1 MSTGGY
7 HHAAILSP
15 AFYAR
20 QCYSDNISNDS
31 SYWKH
36 EDAARHLSNHVMNK
50 YPNLNVLCLN
60 NSTYMKND
68 LWSDSTR
75 INACLF
81 SQASRIVLFIPDD
94 AAEHITYFSRHC
106 LHPLLCRSRDQG
118 GRPEWHSR
126 FIAVAIGSVQVPNQL
141 NPDVPFIN
149 VIRFREI
156 GWFRD
161 IMGMMLLEKA
171 IKDFWIPPEMKEA
184 TSQHSNLKQSIMI
197 SIKYSLNEIV
207 ETTSLVDITTHVIG
221 KMDLDEIQKN
231 SRSRLKS
238 SNVKQSMNGISHDK
252 NEINNSKSHNHSSSL
267 EGHLLRSNRRLIKPE
282 FEAEQLQENILE
294 ARLTGTI
301 GQVVPVNIKNELVN
315 LNSTVGMNEHDKH
328 FSETNIHA
336 KTSTES
342 PKVNV
347 NELSSSL
354 DLNNTSLSISKSV
367 NNIQSNENSI
377 ITTTTNLSDDNL
389 PVLQYSKS
397 LISSTVSNISSHHTP
412 IVSDLKTP
420 SIPIVETI
428 DDKLKQ
434 CLNYEDIPM
443 IDEDV
448 TSEIKQT
455 TIEPKSI
462 SIKKDDNTILT
473 ITTAS
478 PTTPST
484 IPITTILSTPLVVTS
499 STSGKSNNEIRTKM
513 HKITREETISSQTET
528 ITTTTNSINRIIAKN
543 PTVTIDTKVKRSKC
557 SDGVNDLTQQ
567 KQNKTN
573 NISSQSST
581 IPIQSEGNERQ
592 KIRCSSTSP
601 SKKPIRIIP
610 ISRTKSVEPKLKE
623 SVDVNKPTDG
633 YIKTINIS
641 TTKPKE
647 LNQTSTTPR
656 SNSRLNIIT
665 TSSRITVRKCL
676 RSAIASPS
684 RSSRSNT
691 KFSSPYNKKIEKIYA
706 STPFSKLQN
715 MLSDSSTQMISPLA
729 TGVFTN
735 DGVTCYA
742 LTGLQYR
749 QKTNDTTMNDKIS
762 SSNDDDDNNNND
774 HSNTSTTLSVS
785 REMNNWTGP
794 DSAETYRLELLLA
807 NNVLIEKNNEKLVN
821 SELNNLQNS
830 TIKNSIVLVHSDKP
844 LEDLSHRISCLIAS
858 SPNLH
863 DIKNPD
869 EVDYITWQL
878 LGVFAFTFVTLMI
891 SLTVA
896 FTCLHREG
904 CDFVSFIKYTIE
916 FFKRS

>member
-676 RSAIASPS
+676 RSAIG
-684 RSSRSNT
+684 
-691 KFSSPYNKKIEKIYA
+691 K
-706 STPFSKLQN
+706 
-715 MLSDSSTQMISPLA
+715 
-729 TGVFTN
+729 
-735 DGVTCYA
+735 
-742 LTGLQYR
+742 
-749 QKTNDTTMNDKIS
+749 
-762 SSNDDDDNNNND
+762 
-774 HSNTSTTLSVS
+774 
-785 REMNNWTGP
+785 
-794 DSAETYRLELLLA
+794 LLL
-807 NNVLIEKNNEKLVN
+807 
-821 SELNNLQNS
+821 
-830 TIKNSIVLVHSDKP
+830 
-844 LEDLSHRISCLIAS
+844 
-858 SPNLH
+858 
-863 DIKNPD
+863 
-869 EVDYITWQL
+869 Y
-878 LGVFAFTFVTLMI
+878 
-891 SLTVA
+891 
-896 FTCLHREG
+896 
-904 CDFVSFIKYTIE
+904 
-916 FFKRS
+916 

>member
-184 TSQHSNLKQSIMI
+184 TLKHSNLKQSNMI

-231 SRSRLKS
+231 SLSRLKS
-238 SNVKQSMNGISHDK
+238 SHGKQSMNGISHNE
-252 NEINNSKSHNHSSSL
+252 NEINDSRNHNHSSRL
-267 EGHLLRSNRRLIKPE
+267 EEHLLRSNRRLIKPE

-315 LNSTVGMNEHDKH
+315 LNSTVDMNEHDKH
-328 FSETNIHA
+328 LIETNSQA

-342 PKVNV
+342 PKVNI

-354 DLNNTSLSISKSV
+354 DLNYTSLSISKTL

-377 ITTTTNLSDDNL
+377 ITTTTNLSYDNL

-397 LISSTVSNISSHHTP
+397 LISSTVSNISSHPTP

-434 CLNYEDIPM
+434 SLNYEDIPM

-478 PTTPST
+478 STTPST

-557 SDGVNDLTQQ
+557 TDHDGVNDLTQQ

-641 TTKPKE
+641 TTPKE

-656 SNSRLNIIT
+656 SNST
-665 TSSRITVRKCL
+665 SRITVRKCL

-691 KFSSPYNKKIEKIYA
+691 TFSSPYNKKIEKIYA
-706 STPFSKLQN
+706 STPFSKIQN

-742 LTGLQYR
+742 FTGLQYR
-749 QKTNDTTMNDKIS
+749 QKTNDTTMNYNIS
-762 SSNDDDDNNNND
+762 SSNDDDNNNN
-774 HSNTSTTLSVS
+774 HSTNLHSKTSTTLSVS

-916 FFKRS
+916 FFKHS

>member
-656 SNSRLNIIT
+656 SNST
-665 TSSRITVRKCL
+665 SRITVRKCL
-676 RSAIASPS
+676 RSAIEQLNWKGKPMNS
-684 RSSRSNT
+684 
-691 KFSSPYNKKIEKIYA
+691 
-706 STPFSKLQN
+706 
-715 MLSDSSTQMISPLA
+715 
-729 TGVFTN
+729 FT
-735 DGVTCYA
+735 
-742 LTGLQYR
+742 
-749 QKTNDTTMNDKIS
+749 
-762 SSNDDDDNNNND
+762 
-774 HSNTSTTLSVS
+774 
-785 REMNNWTGP
+785 E
-794 DSAETYRLELLLA
+794 
-807 NNVLIEKNNEKLVN
+807 
-821 SELNNLQNS
+821 
-830 TIKNSIVLVHSDKP
+830 
-844 LEDLSHRISCLIAS
+844 
-858 SPNLH
+858 
-863 DIKNPD
+863 
-869 EVDYITWQL
+869 
-878 LGVFAFTFVTLMI
+878 
-891 SLTVA
+891 
-896 FTCLHREG
+896 
-904 CDFVSFIKYTIE
+904 
-916 FFKRS
+916 

>member
-455 TIEPKSI
+455 TTEPRSL

-473 ITTAS
+473 ITTVS

-581 IPIQSEGNERQ
+581 IPIQCEGNERQ

-656 SNSRLNIIT
+656 SNST
-665 TSSRITVRKCL
+665 SRITVRKCL

-762 SSNDDDDNNNND
+762 SSNDDDDNNNDD

>member
-252 NEINNSKSHNHSSSL
+252 NEINNSKSHNHSSRL

-455 TIEPKSI
+455 TTEPRSL

-473 ITTAS
+473 ITTVS

-581 IPIQSEGNERQ
+581 IPIQCEGNERQ

-656 SNSRLNIIT
+656 SNST
-665 TSSRITVRKCL
+665 
-676 RSAIASPS
+676 SPS

-749 QKTNDTTMNDKIS
+749 QKN
-762 SSNDDDDNNNND
+762 
-774 HSNTSTTLSVS
+774 
-785 REMNNWTGP
+785 
-794 DSAETYRLELLLA
+794 
-807 NNVLIEKNNEKLVN
+807 
-821 SELNNLQNS
+821 
-830 TIKNSIVLVHSDKP
+830 
-844 LEDLSHRISCLIAS
+844 
-858 SPNLH
+858 
-863 DIKNPD
+863 
-869 EVDYITWQL
+869 
-878 LGVFAFTFVTLMI
+878 
-891 SLTVA
+891 
-896 FTCLHREG
+896 
-904 CDFVSFIKYTIE
+904 
-916 FFKRS
+916 

>member
-656 SNSRLNIIT
+656 SNST
-665 TSSRITVRKCL
+665 SRITVRKCL

-807 NNVLIEKNNEKLVN
+807 NNVLIEKNNEKL
-821 SELNNLQNS
+821 
-830 TIKNSIVLVHSDKP
+830 
-844 LEDLSHRISCLIAS
+844 
-858 SPNLH
+858 
-863 DIKNPD
+863 
-869 EVDYITWQL
+869 
-878 LGVFAFTFVTLMI
+878 F
-891 SLTVA
+891 
-896 FTCLHREG
+896 
-904 CDFVSFIKYTIE
+904 
-916 FFKRS
+916 

>member
-807 NNVLIEKNNEKLVN
+807 NNVLIEKNNEKL
-821 SELNNLQNS
+821 
-830 TIKNSIVLVHSDKP
+830 
-844 LEDLSHRISCLIAS
+844 
-858 SPNLH
+858 
-863 DIKNPD
+863 
-869 EVDYITWQL
+869 
-878 LGVFAFTFVTLMI
+878 F
-891 SLTVA
+891 
-896 FTCLHREG
+896 
-904 CDFVSFIKYTIE
+904 
-916 FFKRS
+916 

>member
-656 SNSRLNIIT
+656 SNST
-665 TSSRITVRKCL
+665 
-676 RSAIASPS
+676 SPS

>member
-171 IKDFWIPPEMKEA
+171 IKGFVLLGTHQPDVLVILRELVLPDGFNPVSLRFMVRDVTTEISGPRPTSYFWIPPEMKEA
-184 TSQHSNLKQSIMI
+184 TLKHSNLKQSNMI

-231 SRSRLKS
+231 SLSRLKS
-238 SNVKQSMNGISHDK
+238 SHGKQSMNGISHNE
-252 NEINNSKSHNHSSSL
+252 NEINDSRNHNHSSRL
-267 EGHLLRSNRRLIKPE
+267 EEHLLRSNRRLIKPE

-294 ARLTGTI
+294 ARLT
-301 GQVVPVNIKNELVN
+301 
-315 LNSTVGMNEHDKH
+315 
-328 FSETNIHA
+328 
-336 KTSTES
+336 
-342 PKVNV
+342 
-347 NELSSSL
+347 
-354 DLNNTSLSISKSV
+354 
-367 NNIQSNENSI
+367 
-377 ITTTTNLSDDNL
+377 
-389 PVLQYSKS
+389 VLQYSKS
-397 LISSTVSNISSHHTP
+397 LISSTVSNISSHPTP

-434 CLNYEDIPM
+434 SLNYEDIPM

-478 PTTPST
+478 STTPST

-557 SDGVNDLTQQ
+557 TDHD
-567 KQNKTN
+567 
-573 NISSQSST
+573 
-581 IPIQSEGNERQ
+581 GNERQ

-641 TTKPKE
+641 TTPKE

-656 SNSRLNIIT
+656 SNST
-665 TSSRITVRKCL
+665 
-676 RSAIASPS
+676 SPS

-691 KFSSPYNKKIEKIYA
+691 TFSSPYNKKIEKIYA
-706 STPFSKLQN
+706 STPF
-715 MLSDSSTQMISPLA
+715 T

-742 LTGLQYR
+742 FTGLQYR
-749 QKTNDTTMNDKIS
+749 QKTNDTTMNYNIS
-762 SSNDDDDNNNND
+762 SSNDDDNNNN
-774 HSNTSTTLSVS
+774 HSTNLHSKTSTTLSVS

-916 FFKRS
+916 FFKHS

>member
-7 HHAAILSP
+7 HHAIILSP

-94 AAEHITYFSRHC
+94 ATEHITYFSRHC

-171 IKDFWIPPEMKEA
+171 IKDFWVPPEMKEL
-184 TSQHSNLKQSIMI
+184 TLQQSNLKQSNMI

-221 KMDLDEIQKN
+221 KMDLDKIQKH
-231 SRSRLKS
+231 SRSQLKS
-238 SNVKQSMNGISHDK
+238 YVKQSINDISHGE
-252 NEINNSKSHNHSSSL
+252 NEINNFRNHNHSSRL
-267 EGHLLRSNRRLIKPE
+267 DEHLLRSNRRHIKPE

-294 ARLTGTI
+294 ARLISTI
-301 GQVVPVNIKNELVN
+301 GQVVPVNIKNELFNHN
-315 LNSTVGMNEHDKH
+315 LSVDINEHDKQ
-328 FSETNIHA
+328 SIKTNIQT

-342 PKVNV
+342 PELNI

-354 DLNNTSLSISKSV
+354 DINNTSLSTSKTA
-367 NNIQSNENSI
+367 NNIQSNENSVT
-377 ITTTTNLSDDNL
+377 TTTTNLSNDNL
-389 PVLQYSKS
+389 PVLQYSNS
-397 LISSTVSNISSHHTP
+397 LISSTVTTISSHHTH

-420 SIPIVETI
+420 SISIVETI

-434 CLNYEDIPM
+434 SLDYKDIPM

-448 TSEIKQT
+448 TYDIKQT
-455 TIEPKSI
+455 ITEPKSI

-473 ITTAS
+473 ITTTS
-478 PTTPST
+478 PIKSET
-484 IPITTILSTPLVVTS
+484 IPITTILSPPLVVTS
-499 STSGKSNNEIRTKM
+499 LTSGKSNNEIRTKM
-513 HKITREETISSQTET
+513 HKITREETITSQTET
-528 ITTTTNSINRIIAKN
+528 ITTTTNSINRIIGKN
-543 PTVTIDTKVKRSKC
+543 STVTTDTKVKRSNCTKH
-557 SDGVNDLTQQ
+557 DGINDLTQQ
-567 KQNKTN
+567 KENKTY

-581 IPIQSEGNERQ
+581 IPVQSEENERQ

-601 SKKPIRIIP
+601 SKKPIRIIS

-633 YIKTINIS
+633 YIKTVNIS
-641 TTKPKE
+641 TAPEE
-647 LNQTSTTPR
+647 LNRTSTTPR
-656 SNSRLNIIT
+656 SNS
-665 TSSRITVRKCL
+665 S
-676 RSAIASPS
+676 SPS
-684 RSSRSNT
+684 RSSRSNI

-715 MLSDSSTQMISPLA
+715 MLSDSSTQIVSPLA
-729 TGVFTN
+729 TGVFT
-735 DGVTCYA
+735 DEGVTCYA
-742 LTGLQYR
+742 LSGLQYR
-749 QKTNDTTMNDKIS
+749 QKTNGTTTNDNIN
-762 SSNDDDDNNNND
+762 SNDHDNNNNNNQSINL
-774 HSNTSTTLSVS
+774 HSKTSTSLSVS

-807 NNVLIEKNNEKLVN
+807 NNVLSKNDEKLVN
-821 SELNNLQNS
+821 SELNNFQN
-830 TIKNSIVLVHSDKP
+830 TNTKNSIVLVHSDKP

-904 CDFVSFIKYTIE
+904 CDFVSFIKHTIE
-916 FFKRS
+916 YFKR

>member
-252 NEINNSKSHNHSSSL
+252 NEINNSKSHNHSSRL

-455 TIEPKSI
+455 TTEPRSL

-473 ITTAS
+473 ITTVS

-581 IPIQSEGNERQ
+581 IPIQCEGNERQ

-656 SNSRLNIIT
+656 SNST
-665 TSSRITVRKCL
+665 SRITVRKCL

-762 SSNDDDDNNNND
+762 SSNDDDDNNNDD

-807 NNVLIEKNNEKLVN
+807 NNVLIEKNNEKL
-821 SELNNLQNS
+821 
-830 TIKNSIVLVHSDKP
+830 
-844 LEDLSHRISCLIAS
+844 
-858 SPNLH
+858 
-863 DIKNPD
+863 
-869 EVDYITWQL
+869 
-878 LGVFAFTFVTLMI
+878 F
-891 SLTVA
+891 
-896 FTCLHREG
+896 
-904 CDFVSFIKYTIE
+904 
-916 FFKRS
+916 

>member
-665 TSSRITVRKCL
+665 TSS
-676 RSAIASPS
+676 PS

>member
-7 HHAAILSP
+7 HHAIILSP

-68 LWSDSTR
+68 LWLDSTR

-94 AAEHITYFSRHC
+94 ATEHITYFSRHC

-171 IKDFWIPPEMKEA
+171 IKDFWIPPEMKEL
-184 TSQHSNLKQSIMI
+184 TLQQSNLKQSNMI

-221 KMDLDEIQKN
+221 KMDLDEIQKH
-231 SRSRLKS
+231 SRSQLKS
-238 SNVKQSMNGISHDK
+238 SYVQQSINDILHDENK
-252 NEINNSKSHNHSSSL
+252 INNSRNYNHSSRL
-267 EGHLLRSNRRLIKPE
+267 DEHLLRSNRRHIKPE

-294 ARLTGTI
+294 ARLISTI
-301 GQVVPVNIKNELVN
+301 GHVVPVNIKNELLNFN
-315 LNSTVGMNEHDKH
+315 LCVDINEHDKQ
-328 FSETNIHA
+328 SIKTNIQT

-342 PKVNV
+342 PELNV
-347 NELSSSL
+347 NEVSSSL
-354 DLNNTSLSISKSV
+354 DINNISLSTST
-367 NNIQSNENSI
+367 SNENAVT
-377 ITTTTNLSDDNL
+377 TTTTNLSNDNL
-389 PVLQYSKS
+389 PVLQYSNS
-397 LISSTVSNISSHHTP
+397 LTSSTVTNISSHHTH
-412 IVSDLKTP
+412 IVSDLKTA

-434 CLNYEDIPM
+434 SLDYKDIPM

-448 TSEIKQT
+448 TYDLKQT
-455 TIEPKSI
+455 ITEPKSI
-462 SIKKDDNTILT
+462 SVNKDDNTILT
-473 ITTAS
+473 ITTTS
-478 PTTPST
+478 PIKSET
-484 IPITTILSTPLVVTS
+484 IPTTILSPPLVVTS
-499 STSGKSNNEIRTKM
+499 LTSGKSNNEIRTKM
-513 HKITREETISSQTET
+513 HKITREETITSQTET
-528 ITTTTNSINRIIAKN
+528 ITTITNSINRIIGQN
-543 PTVTIDTKVKRSKC
+543 STVTTDTKVKRSNNTNH
-557 SDGVNDLTQQ
+557 DGINDLTQQ
-567 KQNKTN
+567 KENKTY

-581 IPIQSEGNERQ
+581 IPVQSEENERQ
-592 KIRCSSTSP
+592 KIRSSSTSP

-641 TTKPKE
+641 TAPEE
-647 LNQTSTTPR
+647 LNQSSTTPR
-656 SNSRLNIIT
+656 SNS
-665 TSSRITVRKCL
+665 S
-676 RSAIASPS
+676 SPS
-684 RSSRSNT
+684 RSNRSNT

-729 TGVFTN
+729 TGVFT
-735 DGVTCYA
+735 DEGVTCYA
-742 LTGLQYR
+742 LSGLQYR
-749 QKTNDTTMNDKIS
+749 QKTNGTTINDNVN
-762 SSNDDDDNNNND
+762 SNDHDDNNNNNQSINL
-774 HSNTSTTLSVS
+774 HSKTSTSLSVS

-807 NNVLIEKNNEKLVN
+807 NNVLSKNDEKLVN
-821 SELNNLQNS
+821 SELNNFQNIN
-830 TIKNSIVLVHSDKP
+830 TKNSIVLVHSDKP

-863 DIKNPD
+863 NIKNPD

-904 CDFVSFIKYTIE
+904 CDFVSFIKHTIE
-916 FFKRS
+916 YFKR

>member
-252 NEINNSKSHNHSSSL
+252 NEINNSKSHNHSSRL

-455 TIEPKSI
+455 TTEPRSL

-473 ITTAS
+473 ITTVS

-581 IPIQSEGNERQ
+581 IPIQCEGNERQ

-656 SNSRLNIIT
+656 SNST
-665 TSSRITVRKCL
+665 
-676 RSAIASPS
+676 SPS

-762 SSNDDDDNNNND
+762 SSNDDDDNNNDD

>member
-252 NEINNSKSHNHSSSL
+252 NEINNSKSHNHSSRL

-455 TIEPKSI
+455 TTEPRSL

-473 ITTAS
+473 ITTVS

-581 IPIQSEGNERQ
+581 IPIQCEGNERQ

-656 SNSRLNIIT
+656 SNST
-665 TSSRITVRKCL
+665 SRITVRKCL

-762 SSNDDDDNNNND
+762 SSNDDDDNNNDD

>member
-656 SNSRLNIIT
+656 SNST
-665 TSSRITVRKCL
+665 
-676 RSAIASPS
+676 SPS

-807 NNVLIEKNNEKLVN
+807 NNVLIEKNNEKL
-821 SELNNLQNS
+821 
-830 TIKNSIVLVHSDKP
+830 
-844 LEDLSHRISCLIAS
+844 
-858 SPNLH
+858 
-863 DIKNPD
+863 
-869 EVDYITWQL
+869 
-878 LGVFAFTFVTLMI
+878 F
-891 SLTVA
+891 
-896 FTCLHREG
+896 
-904 CDFVSFIKYTIE
+904 
-916 FFKRS
+916 

>member
-656 SNSRLNIIT
+656 SNST
-665 TSSRITVRKCL
+665 SRITVRKCL

>member
-252 NEINNSKSHNHSSSL
+252 NEINNSKSHNHSSRL

-455 TIEPKSI
+455 TTEPRSL

-473 ITTAS
+473 ITTVS

-581 IPIQSEGNERQ
+581 IPIQCEGNERQ

-656 SNSRLNIIT
+656 SNST
-665 TSSRITVRKCL
+665 SRITVRKCL

-749 QKTNDTTMNDKIS
+749 QKN
-762 SSNDDDDNNNND
+762 
-774 HSNTSTTLSVS
+774 
-785 REMNNWTGP
+785 
-794 DSAETYRLELLLA
+794 
-807 NNVLIEKNNEKLVN
+807 
-821 SELNNLQNS
+821 
-830 TIKNSIVLVHSDKP
+830 
-844 LEDLSHRISCLIAS
+844 
-858 SPNLH
+858 
-863 DIKNPD
+863 
-869 EVDYITWQL
+869 
-878 LGVFAFTFVTLMI
+878 
-891 SLTVA
+891 
-896 FTCLHREG
+896 
-904 CDFVSFIKYTIE
+904 
-916 FFKRS
+916 

>member
-656 SNSRLNIIT
+656 SNST
-665 TSSRITVRKCL
+665 SRITVRKCL
-676 RSAIASPS
+676 RSAIG
-684 RSSRSNT
+684 
-691 KFSSPYNKKIEKIYA
+691 K
-706 STPFSKLQN
+706 
-715 MLSDSSTQMISPLA
+715 
-729 TGVFTN
+729 
-735 DGVTCYA
+735 
-742 LTGLQYR
+742 
-749 QKTNDTTMNDKIS
+749 
-762 SSNDDDDNNNND
+762 
-774 HSNTSTTLSVS
+774 
-785 REMNNWTGP
+785 
-794 DSAETYRLELLLA
+794 LLL
-807 NNVLIEKNNEKLVN
+807 
-821 SELNNLQNS
+821 
-830 TIKNSIVLVHSDKP
+830 
-844 LEDLSHRISCLIAS
+844 
-858 SPNLH
+858 
-863 DIKNPD
+863 
-869 EVDYITWQL
+869 Y
-878 LGVFAFTFVTLMI
+878 
-891 SLTVA
+891 
-896 FTCLHREG
+896 
-904 CDFVSFIKYTIE
+904 
-916 FFKRS
+916 

>member
-7 HHAAILSP
+7 HHAIILSP

-171 IKDFWIPPEMKEA
+171 IKDFWVPPEMKEL
-184 TSQHSNLKQSIMI
+184 TLQQSNLKQSNMI

-221 KMDLDEIQKN
+221 KMDLDEIQKHAH
-231 SRSRLKS
+231 SQSKS
-238 SNVKQSMNGISHDK
+238 YVTQSINGISH
-252 NEINNSKSHNHSSSL
+252 NENKINNSRNHNHSSRL
-267 EGHLLRSNRRLIKPE
+267 EEHILRSNRRHIKPE

-294 ARLTGTI
+294 ARLSSTI
-301 GQVVPVNIKNELVN
+301 GQVVPVNIKNELLNVN
-315 LNSTVGMNEHDKH
+315 SSVDMNEHDKQ
-328 FSETNIHA
+328 SIKTNIQT

-342 PKVNV
+342 PELNI

-354 DLNNTSLSISKSV
+354 DINNTSMSTSKTH

-377 ITTTTNLSDDNL
+377 TTTTTNLSDDNL
-389 PVLQYSKS
+389 PVLQYSSS
-397 LISSTVSNISSHHTP
+397 LISSAVTNISSYHTP
-412 IVSDLKTP
+412 IVSNLKTA

-434 CLNYEDIPM
+434 SLDYEDIPM

-448 TSEIKQT
+448 TYEIKQT
-455 TIEPKSI
+455 ITEPKSI

-473 ITTAS
+473 IATTS
-478 PTTPST
+478 PTTSET
-484 IPITTILSTPLVVTS
+484 IPMTTILSTPLVVTS

-513 HKITREETISSQTET
+513 HKITREETITSHTET
-528 ITTTTNSINRIIAKN
+528 ITTTLNSINRIIGKN
-543 PTVTIDTKVKRSKC
+543 STLTTDTKVKRSNC
-557 SDGVNDLTQQ
+557 TNHDGINDLTQQ
-567 KQNKTN
+567 KENKTN

-581 IPIQSEGNERQ
+581 IPVQSEENERQ
-592 KIRCSSTSP
+592 KTRCSSTSP

-610 ISRTKSVEPKLKE
+610 VSRTKSVEPKLKE

-633 YIKTINIS
+633 YVKTINIS
-641 TTKPKE
+641 TAPEE
-647 LNQTSTTPR
+647 LNRTSTTPR
-656 SNSRLNIIT
+656 SNS
-665 TSSRITVRKCL
+665 S
-676 RSAIASPS
+676 SPS

-715 MLSDSSTQMISPLA
+715 MLSDSSTQMVSPLA
-729 TGVFTN
+729 TGVFT
-735 DGVTCYA
+735 DEGVTCYA
-742 LTGLQYR
+742 LSGLQYR
-749 QKTNDTTMNDKIS
+749 QKTNGTTTNDNIS
-762 SSNDDDDNNNND
+762 SNDDDNNNNNMD
-774 HSNTSTTLSVS
+774 NINKNQFNNLHSKTSTSLSVS

-807 NNVLIEKNNEKLVN
+807 NSVLSKNDEKLVN
-821 SELNNLQNS
+821 SELNNFQNPN
-830 TIKNSIVLVHSDKP
+830 TKNSIVLVHSDKP

-863 DIKNPD
+863 DIKNPG

-904 CDFVSFIKYTIE
+904 CDFVSFIKHTIE
-916 FFKRS
+916 YFKR

>member
-7 HHAAILSP
+7 HHAIILSP

-94 AAEHITYFSRHC
+94 ATEHITYFSRHC

-171 IKDFWIPPEMKEA
+171 IKDFWVPPEMKEL
-184 TSQHSNLKQSIMI
+184 TLQQSNLKQSNMI

-221 KMDLDEIQKN
+221 KMDLDEIQKH
-231 SRSRLKS
+231 SHSQLKS
-238 SNVKQSMNGISHDK
+238 SYIKQSINDISHDENK
-252 NEINNSKSHNHSSSL
+252 INNSRNHNHSSRL
-267 EGHLLRSNRRLIKPE
+267 DEHLLRSNRRYIKPE

-294 ARLTGTI
+294 ARLISTI
-301 GQVVPVNIKNELVN
+301 GQVVPVNIKNEL
-315 LNSTVGMNEHDKH
+315 LNHHLSVDINEHDKQ
-328 FSETNIHA
+328 SIKTNIQT

-342 PKVNV
+342 PELNI

-354 DLNNTSLSISKSV
+354 DINNTSLSISKTL
-367 NNIQSNENSI
+367 NNNQSNENSVT
-377 ITTTTNLSDDNL
+377 TTTTNLSNDNL
-389 PVLQYSKS
+389 PVLQYSNS
-397 LISSTVSNISSHHTP
+397 LISSTVTTISSHHTH

-420 SIPIVETI
+420 SISIVETI

-434 CLNYEDIPM
+434 SLDYKDIPM

-448 TSEIKQT
+448 TYDIKQT
-455 TIEPKSI
+455 ITEPKSI

-473 ITTAS
+473 ITTTS
-478 PTTPST
+478 PIKSET
-484 IPITTILSTPLVVTS
+484 IPITTILSPPLVVTS
-499 STSGKSNNEIRTKM
+499 LTSGKSNNEIRTKM
-513 HKITREETISSQTET
+513 HKITREETITSQTET
-528 ITTTTNSINRIIAKN
+528 ITTTTNSINRIIGKN
-543 PTVTIDTKVKRSKC
+543 STVTTDTKVKRSNRTNR
-557 SDGVNDLTQQ
+557 DGINDLTQQ
-567 KQNKTN
+567 KENKTY

-581 IPIQSEGNERQ
+581 IPVQSEENERQ

-601 SKKPIRIIP
+601 SKKPIRIIS

-633 YIKTINIS
+633 YIKTVNIS
-641 TTKPKE
+641 TAPEE
-647 LNQTSTTPR
+647 LNRTSTTPR
-656 SNSRLNIIT
+656 SNS
-665 TSSRITVRKCL
+665 S
-676 RSAIASPS
+676 SPS
-684 RSSRSNT
+684 RSSRSNI

-715 MLSDSSTQMISPLA
+715 MLSDSSTQMVSPLA

-735 DGVTCYA
+735 EGVTCYA
-742 LTGLQYR
+742 LSGLQYR
-749 QKTNDTTMNDKIS
+749 QKTNGTTTNDNIN
-762 SSNDDDDNNNND
+762 SNDHDDDNNNNNQSINL
-774 HSNTSTTLSVS
+774 HSKTSTSLSVS

-807 NNVLIEKNNEKLVN
+807 NNVLSKNDEKLVN
-821 SELNNLQNS
+821 SELNNFQN
-830 TIKNSIVLVHSDKP
+830 TNTKNSIVLVHSDKP

-863 DIKNPD
+863 DIKNPA

-896 FTCLHREG
+896 FNCLHREG
-904 CDFVSFIKYTIE
+904 CDFVSFIKHTIE
-916 FFKRS
+916 YFKR

>member
-252 NEINNSKSHNHSSSL
+252 NEINNSKSHNHSSRL

-443 IDEDV
+443 IDED
-448 TSEIKQT
+448 
-455 TIEPKSI
+455 
-462 SIKKDDNTILT
+462 
-473 ITTAS
+473 
-478 PTTPST
+478 
-484 IPITTILSTPLVVTS
+484 
-499 STSGKSNNEIRTKM
+499 
-513 HKITREETISSQTET
+513 TET

-581 IPIQSEGNERQ
+581 IPIQCEGNERQ

-656 SNSRLNIIT
+656 SNST
-665 TSSRITVRKCL
+665 SRITVRKCL

-807 NNVLIEKNNEKLVN
+807 NNVLIEKNNEKL
-821 SELNNLQNS
+821 
-830 TIKNSIVLVHSDKP
+830 
-844 LEDLSHRISCLIAS
+844 
-858 SPNLH
+858 
-863 DIKNPD
+863 NPD